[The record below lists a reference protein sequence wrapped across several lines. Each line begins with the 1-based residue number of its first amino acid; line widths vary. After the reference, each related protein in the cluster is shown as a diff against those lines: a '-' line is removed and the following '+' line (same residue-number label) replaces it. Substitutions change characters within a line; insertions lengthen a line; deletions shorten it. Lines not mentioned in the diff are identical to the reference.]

1 MYLVCPVFMCL
12 CITYTLYKGGRERKK
27 EEGEAGVGKSIRLAQ
42 CLKHLGIQV
51 IVNSIHHYQ

>member
-1 MYLVCPVFMCL
+1 MTEDEMARWHHQLN
-12 CITYTLYKGGRERKK
+12 GHEGREREEER

-51 IVNSIHHYQ
+51 IVNGIHHYQ